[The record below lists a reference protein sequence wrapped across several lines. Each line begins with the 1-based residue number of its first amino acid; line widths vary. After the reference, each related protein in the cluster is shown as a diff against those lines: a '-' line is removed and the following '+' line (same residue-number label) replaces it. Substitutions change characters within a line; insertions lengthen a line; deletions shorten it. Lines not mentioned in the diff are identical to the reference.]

1 MQVEGPRSDSEIAY
15 FCRIR
20 IGHIAT
26 LKPPR
31 ASRSVGERLRD
42 PPTGARLSSDDA
54 VLSGQ
59 RPTRNERDQFGDL
72 TIRHHTPE
80 CTASVHARL
89 DVAFARMNDVQH
101 TPMMQQYLRIKG
113 QNPDILLFYRM
124 GDFYELF
131 YDDARRAASLLD
143 ITLTARGQ
151 SAGQP
156 IPMAGV
162 PFHAVEGYLAKLVRK
177 GESVALCEQIG
188 DPAKS
193 KGPVER
199 QVVRIITPGT
209 ITDEA
214 LLDERQETLAAAVAR
229 NGERFGLAWLD
240 LAAGRFTILESS
252 GRTALAAEL
261 ERLKP
266 AELLISE
273 NEPNDLTRPQT
284 TVRTRPPWY
293 FELASA
299 SRLLTDQ
306 LGTLDLKGFG
316 ADDLPLAISAAGA
329 LLQYVRDTQ
338 KAAVPHIRGLH
349 VEERTEA
356 LILDAATRRNLE
368 LDVSLSGNPDATLF
382 ALIDHCVTAMGSRQ
396 LRRWLNRPLTDQPTL
411 RSRYQALGAL
421 INGRNFEEI
430 RGHLTGIGDIER
442 ILARV
447 ALRSA
452 RPRDLTQLRRSLALL
467 PGLRAGLETID
478 SPLLQELRTRIEEH
492 DDVVKLLT
500 AAIAEE
506 PSTFVR
512 DGGVIADGYD
522 AELDELRKISTHT
535 DEFLLELE
543 RRERERTGIAGLK
556 LGYNRVSGFFIEI
569 TRKDA
574 ERVPKDYIRRQTV
587 KSAERFITEELKGF
601 EEKVLSARD
610 RSLAREKDLYEVI
623 LAQLTD
629 RLGPLQLSAMALSE
643 LDALGS
649 LAERACILEWSRP
662 DLVADSC
669 IAIDGGR
676 HPIVER
682 FSSAPFVPND
692 LKFDSRRTMLIITGP
707 NMGGKSTYMR
717 QAALIV
723 LLAHIGSYVPA
734 ERAAIGPLDR
744 IFTRIGA
751 ADDLAGGRS
760 TFMVEMTEAANILHN
775 ATARSLILM
784 DEIGR
789 GTSTFDGLSL
799 AWAMAHHIATRLKS
813 FTLFATHYF
822 ELTTLAT
829 EVDGCVNVHLDA
841 TEHGDGIVF
850 LHAVKEGPANRSY
863 GLQVAQLAGV
873 PREVISQAR
882 HYLEA
887 LESQRDQQDAA
898 SPNRQRDLF
907 ACGPPKVPS
916 RVAPPPD
923 PLRSAIESLEPD
935 ELSPK
940 AALETLYRLKGL
952 LKKGAA

>member
-1 MQVEGPRSDSEIAY
+1 
-15 FCRIR
+15 
-20 IGHIAT
+20 
-26 LKPPR
+26 
-31 ASRSVGERLRD
+31 
-42 PPTGARLSSDDA
+42 
-54 VLSGQ
+54 
-59 RPTRNERDQFGDL
+59 
-72 TIRHHTPE
+72 
-80 CTASVHARL
+80 
-89 DVAFARMNDVQH
+89 MNDAGASQH
-101 TPMMQQYLRIKG
+101 TPMMQQYLRIKS
-113 QNPDILLFYRM
+113 QHPDILLFYRM

-162 PFHAVEGYLAKLVRK
+162 PFHSVEGYLAKLVRK
-177 GESVALCEQIG
+177 GESVAICEQMG
-188 DPAKS
+188 DPSKS
-193 KGPVER
+193 KGPVDR

-229 NGERFGLAWLD
+229 DGDRFGLAWLD
-240 LAAGRFTILESS
+240 LAAGRFTILESQ

-273 NEPNDLTRPQT
+273 SARDDDLLYGTAPRGGTPLRNGT
-284 TVRTRPPWY
+284 AIRTRPPWY

-316 ADDLPLAISAAGA
+316 ADDLPLAICAAGA

-368 LDVSLSGNPDATLF
+368 LDVSMSGNPDATLF
-382 ALIDHCVTAMGSRQ
+382 ALIDQCVTAMGSRQ

-411 RSRYQALGAL
+411 RSRYHALGTL
-421 INGRNFEEI
+421 IDGRRFEGARE
-430 RGHLTGIGDIER
+430 HLQGVGDIER

-467 PGLRAGLETID
+467 PALRSNLAAID
-478 SPLLQELRTRIEEH
+478 SPLLQELRARIEEH

-500 AAIAEE
+500 TAIAEE
-506 PSTFVR
+506 PATFVR
-512 DGGVIADGYD
+512 DGDVIAQGYD
-522 AELDELRKISTHT
+522 PGLDELRKIATHT

-587 KSAERFITEELKGF
+587 KSAERFVTEELKGF
-601 EEKVLSARD
+601 EDKVLSARD
-610 RSLAREKDLYEVI
+610 RSLAREKELYESI
-623 LAQLTD
+623 LTQLID
-629 RLGPLQLSAMALSE
+629 RLGPLQASGMALSE
-643 LDALGS
+643 LDALAS
-649 LAERACILEWSRP
+649 MAERACTLEWSRP
-662 DLVADSC
+662 ELVSEARLTIEC
-669 IAIDGGR
+669 GR
-676 HPIVER
+676 HPIVQR
-682 FSSAPFVPND
+682 FSTAPFVPND
-692 LKFDSRRTMLIITGP
+692 LRLESGRCMLIITGP

-734 ERAAIGPLDR
+734 DRAAIGPLDR

-799 AWAMAHHIATRLKS
+799 AWAIARHIATRLKS

-829 EVDGCVNVHLDA
+829 EVEGCANVHLDA

-873 PREVISQAR
+873 PREVIIQAR

-887 LESQRDQQDAA
+887 LESQRDQHNGAA
-898 SPNRQRDLF
+898 STGPRAAQRELPLF
-907 ACGPPKVPS
+907 AA
-916 RVAPPPD
+916 APPLSPAKPAPAD
-923 PLRSAIESLEPD
+923 PLRVAVEAIDPD

-940 AALETLYRLKGL
+940 AALETLYRLRKL
-952 LKKGAA
+952 LSADGT